1 MEVKFNIP
9 DWLKI
14 PLNILL
20 PAIWIFSGMLMLFP
34 DSWLEILYLL
44 EWRNEKG
51 FAIGLTFVVASCLLL
66 VYFLFYL
73 KKLISTIMYKLTYKR
88 KTMRRITNMN
98 DIERAI
104 IFKLYNSMGHT
115 YELDYNQ
122 PLTQGLLARNYIYM
136 GGQQQVTLNVFNNCI
151 PARFTLQP
159 FVYQTLDYYR
169 PKLQKHIEKL
179 EKRINKTTNA
189 NKKENLK
196 SELLT
201 LRDNYNYMYGGR
213 NEWKN

>member
-20 PAIWIFSGMLMLFP
+20 PAIWIFSGMLLLFP
-34 DSWLEILYLL
+34 DSWLETLYLL

-66 VYFLFYL
+66 MYFLFYL
-73 KKLISTIMYKLTYKR
+73 KKLISTIMYNLTYKR
-88 KTMRRITNMN
+88 KTMRRIADMN
-98 DIERAI
+98 DAERAI
-104 IFKLYNSMGHT
+104 IFKLYNSLGYT
-115 YELDYNQ
+115 CELDYNQ

-136 GGQQQVTLNVFNNCI
+136 GGQQQVTLDVFSNCI

-169 PKLQKHIEKL
+169 PKIEKYI
-179 EKRINKTTNA
+179 EKMEKHVSKTKNVS
-189 NKKENLK
+189 KKKKLSSEISITRENY
-196 SELLT
+196 
-201 LRDNYNYMYGGR
+201 DYMYGGKS
-213 NEWKN
+213 NG